1 MKKSVRY
8 AIIAA
13 IIVVIIGVSAFAAF
27 LMNKA
32 SETADQ
38 QQDRPTPQ
46 EESPATREAEK
57 KAADADKLA
66 AGGNVTEGVATLDR
80 AISETNDSHSK
91 FLFYSQKAIL
101 LYNDKKLPEALVAA
115 KAAFDA
121 EQNDD
126 AAAFVGQIAREIGD
140 KATAIDYY
148 KKAQALV
155 DASGSPMAEKDKK
168 YYASVVAELESGR

>member
-8 AIIAA
+8 AIIGT
-13 IIVVIIGVSAFAAF
+13 IIVIIIGVSAFAAF
-27 LMNKA
+27 LMSQSNKLT
-32 SETADQ
+32 EQ
-38 QQDRPTPQ
+38 QQNKPTPQ

-66 AGGNVTEGVATLDR
+66 AGGKVTEGVAALDR
-80 AISETNDSHSK
+80 AISETDDSHAK
-91 FLFYSQKAIL
+91 FLYYSQKALL
-101 LYNDKKLPEALVAA
+101 LYNDKKLAEALVAA
-115 KAAFDA
+115 KAAFNT

-126 AAAFVGQIAREIGD
+126 AAAFVGQIAREMGD
-140 KATAIDYY
+140 KAMAIEYY

-168 YYASVVAELESGR
+168 YYASVVAELENGR